1 MSGRSLTQ
9 ARWQVQPGH
18 VGASSAWRHWL
29 TDRMSLTAK
38 LKQYCPEF
46 RVQCLHQRQQ
56 LCLADEYAA
65 LGLAR
70 RLRVYE
76 RDVLLR
82 CQEQAVVF
90 AHTIVPLQASVA
102 DWPFFNTLGERSL
115 GTTLF
120 GDPQV
125 QRGALHFARL
135 PPQHPL
141 VRRARLATGE
151 TLPASV
157 FARRCLFKRRNGLL
171 LVTELFLPAICTL
184 RPSTARAAPSHHGWM
199 HSSLNLQSQQ

>member
-1 MSGRSLTQ
+1 MSGRSRTQ
-9 ARWQVQPGH
+9 ARWWADAGH
-18 VGASSAWRHWL
+18 VHAPPALRFWL

-38 LKQYCPEF
+38 LMQHCLQF

-65 LGLAR
+65 VGLAR
-70 RLRVYE
+70 RLRVHE

-82 CQEQAVVF
+82 CQEQPVVF
-90 AHTIVPLQASVA
+90 AHTIVPLQASVS

-135 PPQHPL
+135 PQQHPL
-141 VRRARLATGE
+141 VRRAAQATGQA
-151 TLPASV
+151 LSAPV
-157 FARRCLFKRRNGLL
+157 FARRCLFRRKNGLL

-184 RPSTARAAPSHHGWM
+184 RSPAGRPLPVPLGWA
-199 HSSLNLQSQQ
+199 HPSLNLQSQ

>member
-9 ARWQVQPGH
+9 ARWQLQPRH
-18 VGASSAWRHWL
+18 VGAPLAVRYWL
-29 TDRMSLTAK
+29 KDRMSLTAK
-38 LKQYCPEF
+38 LKQHCTQF

-65 LGLAR
+65 VGLAR

-102 DWPFFNTLGERSL
+102 DWPFFNALGERSL

-135 PPQHPL
+135 PQQHPL
-141 VRRARLATGE
+141 VRRASLTTGE
-151 TLPASV
+151 ALPVPV
-157 FARRCLFKRRNGLL
+157 FARRCLFKRKSGLL
-171 LVTELFLPAICTL
+171 LVTELFLPAIYTL
-184 RPSTARAAPSHHGWM
+184 RPSAPRAASAYSGFVQP
-199 HSSLNLQSQQ
+199 SLNLQSQ

>member
-1 MSGRSLTQ
+1 MSGRSFTQ

-18 VGASSAWRHWL
+18 VGAPLALRHWL
-29 TDRMSLTAK
+29 TDRTSLTAK
-38 LKQYCPEF
+38 LKLHCSQF

-65 LGLAR
+65 VGLAR
-70 RLRVYE
+70 RLRVHE

-135 PPQHPL
+135 PQQHPL
-141 VRRARLATGE
+141 VRRASLATGE
-151 TLPASV
+151 ALPAPV
-157 FARRCLFKRRNGLL
+157 FARRCLFRRRNGLL

-184 RPSTARAAPSHHGWM
+184 RPLAARAAPADHGFVQ
-199 HSSLNLQSQQ
+199 SSLNLQSQ